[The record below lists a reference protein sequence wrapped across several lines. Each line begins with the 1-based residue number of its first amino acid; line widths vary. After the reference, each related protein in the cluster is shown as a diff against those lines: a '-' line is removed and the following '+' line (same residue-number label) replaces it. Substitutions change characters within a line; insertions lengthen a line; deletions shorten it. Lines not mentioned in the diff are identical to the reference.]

1 MRIGF
6 ALSGFH
12 RYDRGAEVALLAV
25 ADALARGGDKVVVFG
40 SGSERSGCAYEFRHI
55 PALAR
60 ERFERFPSLPF
71 FRNETAWEDA
81 SFAAALLTRYR
92 PADFDVVVTCAF
104 PFAHLSLRCPTIGR
118 RPQQIFVTQNGDW
131 PAFSDESEYRLF
143 RCDGLVC
150 TNPDYFD
157 RNRGRWE
164 CALIPNGI
172 DPERF
177 GGPNSERAQFG
188 LPEDR
193 PVVLMVSALIESKR
207 VLDGIRAVAQHPAAH
222 LVVAGDGPLR
232 AEAEKLAG
240 ELMPGRYTRLT
251 LEAARM
257 PLLYRAA
264 DAFLHLSLLESF
276 GNVFVEALASGLPV
290 VGHDTSRLRW
300 IVGNDEPL
308 CDTEDQ
314 AALGAAL
321 TQALAIGRRT
331 VPGDIGRF
339 TWETIAADYRRFFEK
354 LAISDSSM
362 REIHR

>member
-25 ADALARGGDKVVVFG
+25 ADALARGGDKAVVFG
-40 SGSERSGCAYEFRHI
+40 SGHERLGCAYEFRHV

-71 FRNETAWEDA
+71 FRNETALEDA
-81 SFAAALLTRYR
+81 SFSAALLTRYR
-92 PADFDVVVTCAF
+92 PSDFDVVVTCAF
-104 PFAHLSLRCPTIGR
+104 PFAHLSLRAPTIGR
-118 RPQQIFVTQNGDW
+118 RPKQVFVTQNGDW
-131 PAFSDESEYRLF
+131 PAFSHDSEYRLF

-157 RNRGRWE
+157 RNRERWE

-172 DPERF
+172 DPKRF
-177 GGPNSERAQFG
+177 GGADSDRAQFG
-188 LPEDR
+188 LPENR
-193 PVVLMVSALIESKR
+193 PIVLMVSALIESKR
-207 VLDGIRAVAQHPAAH
+207 VLDGIRAVAQHPSAH

-232 AEAEKLAG
+232 VEAEELAN
-240 ELMPGRYTRLT
+240 ELLPGRYTRLT
-251 LEAARM
+251 LGAAQM
-257 PLLYRAA
+257 PLLYRAV

-314 AALGAAL
+314 AALSATLAK
-321 TQALAIGRRT
+321 AMAIGRCSAP
-331 VPGDIGRF
+331 VDIGRF
-339 TWETIAADYRRFFEK
+339 TWDRIAAEYRSFFER
-354 LAISDSSM
+354 LI
-362 REIHR
+362 